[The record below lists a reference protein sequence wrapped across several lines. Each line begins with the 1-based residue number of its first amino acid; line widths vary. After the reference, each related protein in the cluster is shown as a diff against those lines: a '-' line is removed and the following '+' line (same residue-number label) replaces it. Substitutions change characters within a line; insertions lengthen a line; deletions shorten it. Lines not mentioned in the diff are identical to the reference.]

1 MVKLGYADG
10 GCANYN
16 RPFLIIDI
24 IDGYIYALNVSSL
37 PGKTEK
43 ILYDSNIAINR
54 FKPLF
59 KVKSIVKVDAIYIIP
74 IVNGLEKCL
83 MAKGQMLHD
92 ADLEYIKN
100 YYLDYRENKN
110 VSIQEITIEH
120 LVENNPDKII
130 LDTNE
135 IDNNAILV

>member
-1 MVKLGYADG
+1 
-10 GCANYN
+10 
-16 RPFLIIDI
+16 
-24 IDGYIYALNVSSL
+24 
-37 PGKTEK
+37 
-43 ILYDSNIAINR
+43 
-54 FKPLF
+54 
-59 KVKSIVKVDAIYIIP
+59 
-74 IVNGLEKCL
+74 